1 MVSDPYFRIQF
12 KMESKKMKQEK
23 SADSC
28 AQEYKFWSFVRN
40 ICLL

>member
-28 AQEYKFWSFVRN
+28 TPE
-40 ICLL
+40 